1 MTPKELKAIQERI
14 KFDGPA
20 TALCRFIPAHAGNS
34 TLRIIRRREHTVHP
48 RACGEQ
54 ADERTA
60 ETGVRGSSPRMRG
73 TECISPW
80 KKGSEWFKSS
90 LEHATNVIRQVLTMN
105 AMSCIE
111 EDV

>member
-1 MTPKELKAIQERI
+1 
-14 KFDGPA
+14 
-20 TALCRFIPAHAGNS
+20 
-34 TLRIIRRREHTVHP
+34 
-48 RACGEQ
+48 
-54 ADERTA
+54 
-60 ETGVRGSSPRMRG
+60 MRG